1 VSTDQND
8 DVSTLSFETAM
19 RELES
24 IVAELEKGEIKLE
37 DSITKYARGEA
48 LKKRCDDLLK
58 NAEQRI
64 QKITLGADGKPT
76 GAEPLDV
83 D

>member
-1 VSTDQND
+1 LTDD
-8 DVSTLSFETAM
+8 HEDIRSLSFEDAM
-19 RELES
+19 KQLEG
-24 IVAELEKGEIKLE
+24 IVERLEKGNVGLE
-37 DSITKYARGEA
+37 ESILIYARGEA

-76 GAEPLDV
+76 GTEPLDV